1 MIIYDEKCLE
11 NINAISAAII
21 AGGKSARFGASKVT
35 AVYQNKR
42 LIDWAAGLAEG
53 IAGNIV
59 IVSGPEEIKYFDHI
73 RSVRDKV
80 TDRGPIG
87 GIYTALA
94 CFPDKWIAVLPCDMP
109 RLSVK
114 VYQFMMKFRSDDQPV
129 VAKSAKGIEPLVS
142 IWPGNVLSTVEQ
154 SIREGNY
161 SLHKLLSRLNAVQ
174 VDIPVNMPGYK
185 PEYFYNVNTQED
197 LTRLMQTDELPDQT
211 E

>member
-1 MIIYDEKCLE
+1 MIIYYEKCLE
-11 NINAISAAII
+11 NINALSAAII
-21 AGGKSARFGASKVT
+21 AGGKSARFGTSKVT
-35 AVYQNKR
+35 AVYRNKR

-53 IAGNIV
+53 IADNIV

-94 CFPDKWIAVLPCDMP
+94 CFPDQWIAVLPCDMP
-109 RLSVK
+109 RLSAK
-114 VYQFMMKFRSDDQPV
+114 VYHYMMNSRSADQAI
-129 VAKSAKGIEPLVS
+129 VAKSDKGIEPLVS
-142 IWPGNVLSTVEQ
+142 IWPGNALRIVEQ

-174 VDIPVNMPGYK
+174 VDIPNNMPGYK
-185 PEYFYNVNTQED
+185 PEYFYNVNTPED
-197 LTRLMQTDELPDQT
+197 LARLMQTE
-211 E
+211 